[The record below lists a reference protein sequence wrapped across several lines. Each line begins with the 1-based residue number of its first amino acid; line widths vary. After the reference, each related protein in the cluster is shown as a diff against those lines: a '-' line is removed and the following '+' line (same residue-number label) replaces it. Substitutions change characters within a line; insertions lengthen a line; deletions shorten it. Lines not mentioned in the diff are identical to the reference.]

1 MATQILPVRFRA
13 AKALSPPDRRRLRD
27 DGLEDVVRPDA
38 ADVLVEV
45 DIGAGNLTGDRLRRR
60 WDLDPG
66 ERDQDVERLPGLRFG
81 LRP

>member
-13 AKALSPPDRRRLRD
+13 AKAPSPPDRRRLRD

-45 DIGAGNLTGDRLRRR
+45 NIGAGNLIGTVCVVDSA
-60 WDLDPG
+60 WP
-66 ERDQDVERLPGLRFG
+66 RFG